1 MVLRYRVST
10 AATTI
15 TPPSTTRAVTK
26 TSPHCSGKTAGRR
39 GARLRRL
46 KRAHTRDNVCVEDA
60 FGYILVVVV
69 VISAIVAVLSLR
81 GERYDHIGRGGLF
94 EDEPRRRDAPVP
106 QAVVDEE
113 VRQMLDARNMRRVA
127 RGQEP
132 LDVEA
137 EIKRLNKPSAD
148 PALEAEVRQL
158 VEARNARRARRGQPP
173 LDVEAEVRRQI
184 DDLMG

>member
-1 MVLRYRVST
+1 
-10 AATTI
+10 
-15 TPPSTTRAVTK
+15 
-26 TSPHCSGKTAGRR
+26 
-39 GARLRRL
+39 
-46 KRAHTRDNVCVEDA
+46 VEDA

-81 GERYDHIGRGGLF
+81 GERYEHIGRGGLF
-94 EDEPRRRDAPVP
+94 EDEPKRRDAPVP

-113 VRQMLDARNMRRVA
+113 VRQMLDARNARRVA

-137 EIKRLNKPSAD
+137 EIRRLSVPAAD

-173 LDVEAEVRRQI
+173 LDVEAEVRRQL